1 MIGYIFVSFY
11 AYYIWQ
17 LITIM
22 NGIMLYYTIWFNK
35 MCTTFS
41 IPFSCV
47 SVFIRARVILTWRV
61 PLVEQELPTLPEHLS
76 SPSALGSCNSIFG
89 FMCMFC
95 RSLFVFLYF
104 FLWPSCCLFFFDLR
118 ILITPLLSS
127 NSFVSSAVLFS
138 FKEGLHC
145 L

>member
-1 MIGYIFVSFY
+1 MIGYIFVSFCT
-11 AYYIWQ
+11 YYIWQ

-22 NGIMLYYTIWFNK
+22 NGIMLYYNIWLNK

-47 SVFIRARVILTWRV
+47 SVFIRARVRLTWRV

-76 SPSALGSCNSIFG
+76 SSPAFGSCNSIFG

-118 ILITPLLSS
+118 ILIIPLLSS

-138 FKEGLHC
+138 FKEGLLC